1 MPGKD
6 FSNRMDGEVT
16 SEMQNRIPASS
27 VTGRNRKVVSICL
40 GVVFGM
46 VGLAYA
52 SVPLYRLFCQ
62 VTGYGGTTQ
71 VSTVQSEDILDETLI
86 IRFDANVANDLGW
99 SFRPEQVSMTVKIG
113 ETNIAN
119 YQAQNRQSVRTAG
132 TAVFNVTPVWTG
144 VYFYK
149 IECFCFTEQVL
160 APGESAQM
168 PVEFYVDPEIVNDPS
183 YVGLSAITLSYTFFP
198 KEIEAPAQVSS
209 SDLET
214 ESSDRI

>member
-1 MPGKD
+1 MN
-6 FSNRMDGEVT
+6 SNTQDRSSATSFAGGSKRM
-16 SEMQNRIPASS
+16 I
-27 VTGRNRKVVSICL
+27 VSICL
-40 GVVFGM
+40 GVAFGM

-52 SVPLYRLFCQ
+52 SVPLYRIFCQ

-71 VSTVQSEDILDETLI
+71 VSEIQPEDILEESVVV
-86 IRFDANVANDLGW
+86 RFDANVANGLGW

-113 ETNIAN
+113 EINTAN
-119 YQAQNRQSVRTAG
+119 YQARNRQSVRTGG

-149 IECFCFTEQVL
+149 IECFCFTEQEL
-160 APGESAQM
+160 GPGESAQM

-198 KEIEAPAQVSS
+198 QEIDAPAQVSS
-209 SDLET
+209 GELEP
-214 ESSDRI
+214 ENSNKIY

>member
-1 MPGKD
+1 MN
-6 FSNRMDGEVT
+6 SNTQDRSSATSFAGGSKRM
-16 SEMQNRIPASS
+16 I
-27 VTGRNRKVVSICL
+27 VSICL
-40 GVVFGM
+40 GVAFGM

-52 SVPLYRLFCQ
+52 SVPLYRIFCQ

-71 VSTVQSEDILDETLI
+71 VSEIQPEDILEESVVV
-86 IRFDANVANDLGW
+86 RFDANVANGLGW

-113 ETNIAN
+113 ETNTAN
-119 YQAQNRQSVRTAG
+119 YQARNRQSVRTGG

-149 IECFCFTEQVL
+149 IECFCFTEQEL

-168 PVEFYVDPEIVNDPS
+168 LVEFYVDPEIVNDPS

-198 KEIEAPAQVSS
+198 QEIDAPAQVSS
-209 SDLET
+209 GELEP
-214 ESSDRI
+214 ENSNKIY